1 MRVDLF
7 VLAMVETGDAHS
19 HRGDPPVF
27 FHGHIRAVRV
37 AAPSALGPFGAIP
50 CLSAQWGLGSSR

>member
-27 FHGHIRAVRV
+27 PPTHLCR
-37 AAPSALGPFGAIP
+37 LG
-50 CLSAQWGLGSSR
+50 